1 MQINLIDDS
10 SVSAAPAGFTAA
22 VAAAAQFLDNLI
34 TSPITVNILVGWG
47 EDDNGTYPISG
58 NTASLGG
65 AVAGIGATY
74 SQLRSDL
81 IASASTATD
90 EFAVASLP
98 TSDPTNG
105 ASFFVSNAIAQALG
119 ILPAD
124 DSATEGAIG
133 FNSNLSW
140 NFSTSGQAVPG
151 EISLVD
157 DAELELTHALGMEL
171 GDATDDTA
179 MMLFRYSAPGV
190 RQLTVNGFLTPPA
203 YFSIDG
209 GNTDLD
215 NYDTSSDSTLWDPAT
230 TGNDT
235 LANPY
240 DSVFSLTDATELNV
254 LGFDVNTSVLEENG
268 VIHGTSGNETIY
280 ASELP
285 SGATFDGGATG
296 HNIVIFDGSS
306 SQYTI
311 ISSGYLNFT
320 VSDTKAHFYTFT
332 DVEVVQFTDATL
344 NLEPRVPTD
353 FTGSNISDVLFRN
366 DAGGDTGFYTVGTG
380 VNASWVDVGAS
391 STAYSLVGAGY
402 FLGNVTDDILYRD
415 DATGDTGYYQ
425 ISNGANVGWHD
436 VGASSTAYSVVA
448 LGDFTGSGTDDI
460 LYRDNATGD
469 TGFYKIV
476 NGVNAGWVDVGAS
489 STAYT
494 VVGVGD
500 FTESGTDDILYR
512 NNATGDTGFYE
523 IANGVNTGWHD
534 FCASSTAYSVVA
546 LGDFSDS
553 GTDDILYRD
562 NASGDTGYYKI
573 VNGVNAG
580 WVDVGASSTAYSV
593 VGVGG
598 FIGSGTNDFTVGEA
612 DDILYRNNDTGDT
625 GFYEIVNGVNAGWHD
640 IGASST
646 AYSVVGVGDFMGNGT
661 ADILYRDNSTGDT
674 GFYEIVN
681 GANVGWH
688 DIGASSTAY
697 SVVGTGDYLGDGTND
712 ILFRNNSTGDTGF
725 YELVNGVNTGWH
737 DIGAT
742 STAYHV
748 AG

>member
-1 MQINLIDDS
+1 VQINLIDDP

-34 TSPITVNILVGWG
+34 TNPITVNILVGWG

-74 SQLRSDL
+74 SELRSDL
-81 IASASTATD
+81 IASASTAAD
-90 EFAVASLP
+90 EFAVTSLP
-98 TSDPTNG
+98 TSDPTDG

-133 FNSNLSW
+133 FNSSLSW
-140 NFSTSGQAVPG
+140 NFSTTGQAVPG

-171 GDATDDTA
+171 GDATDDTP

-190 RQLTVNGFLTPPA
+190 RELTVNGFLTPPA

-209 GNTDLD
+209 GKTDLD
-215 NYDTSSDSTLWDPAT
+215 NYDTSHDSTLWDPAT

-268 VIHGTSGNETIY
+268 TIQGTSGNETIY
-280 ASELP
+280 AFELP
-285 SGATFDGGATG
+285 AGAAFDGGATA
-296 HNIVIFDGSS
+296 HNIVIFDGSI

-311 ISSGYLNFT
+311 VANGYLNAT
-320 VSDTKAHFYTFT
+320 VTDNEADRDGTHTFAN
-332 DVEVVQFTDATL
+332 VEALQFTDGTAY
-344 NLEPRVPTD
+344 LERPVPTD
-353 FTGSNISDVLFRN
+353 FTNSDISGVLFRS
-366 DAGGDTGFYTVGTG
+366 DASGDTGFYTVGTG
-380 VNASWVDVGAS
+380 VSASWVDVGAS
-391 STAYSLVGAGY
+391 STAYSVVGAGH
-402 FLGNVTDDILYRD
+402 FLGGFTDDILYRD
-415 DATGDTGYYQ
+415 NATGDTGFYQ

-436 VGASSTAYSVVA
+436 VGASSTAYSVVGV
-448 LGDFTGSGTDDI
+448 GDFTGSGTDDI
-460 LYRDNATGD
+460 LYRDNDTGD

-500 FTESGTDDILYR
+500 FTE
-512 NNATGDTGFYE
+512 N
-523 IANGVNTGWHD
+523 
-534 FCASSTAYSVVA
+534 
-546 LGDFSDS
+546 

-562 NASGDTGYYKI
+562 NA
-573 VNGVNAG
+573 
-580 WVDVGASSTAYSV
+580 
-593 VGVGG
+593 
-598 FIGSGTNDFTVGEA
+598 
-612 DDILYRNNDTGDT
+612 TGDT
-625 GFYEIVNGVNAGWHD
+625 GFYEIVNGVNTGWHD
-640 IGASST
+640 IGGSST
-646 AYSVVGVGDFMGNGT
+646 AYSVVGIGDFMGNGAT
-661 ADILYRDNSTGDT
+661 DILYRDNSTGDT

-681 GANVGWH
+681 GANLGWR
-688 DIGASSTAY
+688 DVGASSTAY
-697 SVVGTGDYLGDGTND
+697 SVVGVGDYLGNGTYD

-725 YELVNGVNTGWH
+725 YALTSGVDTGWH

-742 STAYHV
+742 STAYHI

>member
-1 MQINLIDDS
+1 VQINLIDDS

-448 LGDFTGSGTDDI
+448 LGDF
-460 LYRDNATGD
+460 
-469 TGFYKIV
+469 
-476 NGVNAGWVDVGAS
+476 
-489 STAYT
+489 
-494 VVGVGD
+494 
-500 FTESGTDDILYR
+500 
-512 NNATGDTGFYE
+512 
-523 IANGVNTGWHD
+523 
-534 FCASSTAYSVVA
+534 
-546 LGDFSDS
+546 SDS

-573 VNGVNAG
+573 VNGANAG

>member
-1 MQINLIDDS
+1 VQINLIDDS

-448 LGDFTGSGTDDI
+448 LGDF
-460 LYRDNATGD
+460 
-469 TGFYKIV
+469 
-476 NGVNAGWVDVGAS
+476 
-489 STAYT
+489 
-494 VVGVGD
+494 
-500 FTESGTDDILYR
+500 
-512 NNATGDTGFYE
+512 
-523 IANGVNTGWHD
+523 
-534 FCASSTAYSVVA
+534 
-546 LGDFSDS
+546 SDS